1 MLVYIAIV
9 GLWALQWGLR
19 KEKLWNLPEVTV
31 NCSELVFN
39 TAEVPDDP
47 SAARLKPQLQQKRW
61 CSCSSRFPQD
71 GHFIVTQYWSLTTC
85 LLWENVP
92 LPNSIFRKNTS
103 SFDVDVEY
111 KSLCDQLQCFPEM
124 LNRFREMLSNSLV
137 GLGEFN
143 NSQKSLCKR
152 KSISLVAAHS
162 KILKLLESYRPKI
175 WNLFDEKTVWA
186 LFKVDSICFLKKHL
200 YI

>member
-1 MLVYIAIV
+1 
-9 GLWALQWGLR
+9 
-19 KEKLWNLPEVTV
+19 
-31 NCSELVFN
+31 
-39 TAEVPDDP
+39 
-47 SAARLKPQLQQKRW
+47 
-61 CSCSSRFPQD
+61 
-71 GHFIVTQYWSLTTC
+71 
-85 LLWENVP
+85 
-92 LPNSIFRKNTS
+92 
-103 SFDVDVEY
+103 
-111 KSLCDQLQCFPEM
+111 M

-175 WNLFDEKTVWA
+175 WNLFDEKAVWA
-186 LFKVDSICFLKKHL
+186 LFKVDTICFLKKRL